1 MNGKNK
7 CIIKDMRKLRKRSIE
22 MFYFAALPIN
32 PYKKHLKANK
42 SRFHADREM
51 INDLIEGL

>member
-22 MFYFAALPIN
+22 TFYFAALPIN
-32 PYKKHLKANK
+32 PYKYLKTNK

-51 INDLIEGL
+51 INDLNQ

>member
-1 MNGKNK
+1 
-7 CIIKDMRKLRKRSIE
+7 MRKLRKRSIE

-51 INDLIEGL
+51 INDLTEGL

>member
-1 MNGKNK
+1 MYFSLRYKMNGKNK

-42 SRFHADREM
+42 SSSM
-51 INDLIEGL
+51 